1 MVKSDSVVCLDVT
14 LRGKM
19 RQVILY
25 TRQDRRRLGI
35 GEGKILA
42 LCPGRERVGWGSGN
56 ELVVCVENLQFFL
69 ALADR
74 TSLSP

>member
-25 TRQDRRRLGI
+25 TRQNRRLGV

-56 ELVVCVENLQFFL
+56 DLVVCVENLQFFL

-74 TSLSP
+74 MSLSP